1 MVRREQM
8 DGDTEMTEET
18 AVRIAEAL
26 ESIDSAIRLIGALVI
41 SFGLVYFAYAI
52 MAKWGK

>member
-1 MVRREQM
+1 MRREQM

-26 ESIDSAIRLIGALVI
+26 ESIAGAIGVMEMLAISLTVI
-41 SFGLVYFAYAI
+41 FMFGFLFCI
-52 MAKWGK
+52 LTKD

>member
-1 MVRREQM
+1 MRRGQM

-26 ESIDSAIRLIGALVI
+26 ESISKDTEAGVI
-41 SFGLVYFAYAI
+41 LFFCFAVAFWVI
-52 MAKWGK
+52 AVFKN

>member
-1 MVRREQM
+1 M

-26 ESIDSAIRLIGALVI
+26 ESIDSAITMIGA
-41 SFGLVYFAYAI
+41 GLCSALFIGVAIIAYI
-52 MAKWGK
+52 LLKD

>member
-1 MVRREQM
+1 MRREQM

-26 ESIDSAIRLIGALVI
+26 ETIDGDIGKGLILVVGLCVI
-41 SFGLVYFAYAI
+41 SWIITVL
-52 MAKWGK
+52 KN

>member
-1 MVRREQM
+1 MRREQM

-26 ESIDSAIRLIGALVI
+26 ESIKDAIWLIG
-41 SFGLVYFAYAI
+41 GLAICSTIFCGVAIIAYI
-52 MAKWGK
+52 LLKD

>member
-1 MVRREQM
+1 MCREQM

-26 ESIDSAIRLIGALVI
+26 ESIAGAIGVMELLAISLTVI
-41 SFGLVYFAYAI
+41 FMFGFLFCI
-52 MAKWGK
+52 LTKD

>member
-1 MVRREQM
+1 MRREQM

-26 ESIDSAIRLIGALVI
+26 ESIKDAMGGMMAMAI
-41 SFGLVYFAYAI
+41 SFTVIFTIAFLLYVAS
-52 MAKWGK
+52 KD